1 MNAQPDVIIGLDVG
15 TTAVK
20 VAAFGLN
27 ARQGEFGTALR
38 EYPLERPEPGW
49 QVQDPQNRPER
60 HRGCAR

>member
-27 ARQGEFGTALR
+27 ARNASSAPR
-38 EYPLERPEPGW
+38 CANIHSS
-49 QVQDPQNRPER
+49 DQNRVGKCTTREPS
-60 HRGCAR
+60 